1 MRRPPTITVLP
12 LACKASASSKPIP
25 LVAPG
30 MNTVLPEIC
39 IGSPFDHYVYV
50 PYIYVMYG
58 TYT

>member
-1 MRRPPTITVLP
+1 M
-12 LACKASASSKPIP
+12 ACKASASSKPIP